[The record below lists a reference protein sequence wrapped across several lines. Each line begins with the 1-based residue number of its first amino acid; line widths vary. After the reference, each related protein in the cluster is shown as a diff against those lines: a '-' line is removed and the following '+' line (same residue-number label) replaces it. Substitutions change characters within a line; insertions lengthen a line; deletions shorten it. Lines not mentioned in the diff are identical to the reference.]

1 MRLREIKPAPE
12 PKVQEISVKLNL
24 AMCLLW
30 PEARS
35 QSCYFRLFNYIDKDK
50 SGLLSYYEV
59 LRMTRD
65 LLKIPE
71 SKLKEAELLEVWRW
85 IDTDCDGVIQTGE
98 FLRLVRKGWSAFL
111 AEQERL
117 AQECKG
123 KDLMRRPNWRP
134 TNDIPWDR
142 PVWPD
147 VIMGLDER
155 RRIVVEAAKNQVIDR
170 THRLE
175 ALAKRSEAQIEAWTA
190 SCRRCR
196 RRRGHT
202 ASSRACPRPDPSA
215 GADRSPRPAAA
226 KSVTLMPTRL
236 GAGAARRGL

>member
-1 MRLREIKPAPE
+1 
-12 PKVQEISVKLNL
+12 
-24 AMCLLW
+24 
-30 PEARS
+30 
-35 QSCYFRLFNYIDKDK
+35 
-50 SGLLSYYEV
+50 
-59 LRMTRD
+59 MTRD

-190 SCRRCR
+190 KLQALPK
-196 RRRGHT
+196 
-202 ASSRACPRPDPSA
+202 ASRPHGLLASLPSSGSISGSRPVTST
-215 GADRSPRPAAA
+215 GGSH
-226 KSVTLMPTRL
+226 KSVTLMPNSVSAPVL
-236 GAGAARRGL
+236 PRRGL